1 MKKNVLQ
8 TLFAVSA
15 VLLGIFSARAQE
27 ATTLAKW
34 DFTNENYGNYTNGNS
49 NPIAAH
55 VGTGSLSF
63 GSTGNFTV
71 EGSSTSYGSIKF
83 NAPVCGELTPE
94 QAIDPAK
101 HTSYIQADFSTLG
114 YLNPVVSLGFAANE
128 NTTFYLVTSV
138 DGGSTWNY
146 VGEYTKTAS
155 GWSTLENFQDIAISA
170 ARSENAQLRFLVGVH
185 GNGQNSGDIYFDN
198 LSIVGTAYTP
208 NNQVRT
214 VFESDFSDWVSPNTV
229 PTVLTTIPAY
239 SGEIQLQQTP
249 AGCCSV
255 ALTANNGNFDTK
267 GNNACVLP
275 YKEYYLQLNKDNGD
289 VKPELKIGPIKNLRK
304 FVFVEANTGNNR
316 GSIVFIQGKDE
327 ENETAVLT
335 QSIHLYEGGADG
347 VRHTL
352 DLVNNQTECTDGGS
366 NTSTAPFTFT
376 DAQREEAYIII
387 RNYRKPGDIASDKD
401 SYFFY
406 MAIDAE
412 VEITAEQV
420 NLTTAVEPAEAGKIS
435 VTPNTTQFD
444 KDSYVKLSQDANF
457 GYRFSHWENG
467 NGENL
472 GTDAELNYQMT
483 ADVTIKAVFE
493 TVNTYSLTMEAVN
506 GKNYMLTVSPEGEMI
521 NGQRM
526 YEEGTEIQVSA
537 ISGEIFSFTSWEDG
551 TTNATRTLTM
561 NANTTVTANF
571 SNVPYIVGWDFYQSG
586 RENRP
591 ADMANETSNQGML
604 VLRKEDGT
612 TSSWLDKSSA
622 AGGYEGRNA
631 AVNWRPFGTS
641 DNYYYE
647 INFGTTAY
655 HNIRVQSSMLL
666 NYNAFSVQKVQYSV
680 DGTSYVDLGTITLP
694 GAKTWVTE
702 TFTLPEEAEGK
713 EKIYIR
719 WIPDYTSEVKG
730 TTSANDGTAISGIY
744 VFADQEMVE
753 DHDAPVVLTT
763 VPENNATSVTAKGSI
778 ILNFNEQ
785 VVAGEGDCT
794 LNGEV
799 LDVKFAG
806 TSVIF
811 SYSGLAYNT
820 SYTFTVPA
828 GAIEDRSG
836 NAFAGTTLSF
846 TTMDRTQPAAALY
859 DAVVAQDGTGDY
871 TSLKAAIEAAP
882 ANRVAPW
889 LIFIKEGT
897 YREHIDI
904 PVNKPFIHLIGQDK
918 MLVTI
923 TDSLLCGGDNA
934 LHVSQ
939 GATVVVN
946 ATDFYAENITFDN
959 KHGVDL
965 VAGPQAL
972 AMYTDNDRATFYNC
986 RLRSYQDTYLTSTN
1000 HVSDRHYLK
1009 DCWIEGA
1016 VDFIYGG
1023 GDVYFD
1029 ACTLNIVRQEGGYIV
1044 APSHHE
1050 TTEWGYVFA
1059 NNTITAPT
1067 SPASATQVYLGRPWQ
1082 GAPKTVFLNTRSE
1095 VTIYPAGWYY
1105 KMGAI
1110 PAVFADYKTTD
1121 GNGNLVDLSNR
1132 IEDYEYDVKNAEEI
1146 VIETVKGKAKK
1157 SLTDEEAAEYT
1168 YKNVL
1173 SGTDGWNPR
1182 ELMEA
1187 VGKPANVELSAGQLT
1202 WDAVDYARCYVVFKG
1217 NDVIGF
1223 TTSTSYS
1230 VDDVTATYYI
1240 KAANEYGS
1248 LSEFS
1253 EPASSTGT
1261 GTNLVENTAGDFTVH
1276 AEGDVLIL
1284 DQMEAGQNVQIFSV
1298 DGRLLYSCV
1307 ASQTQMNIQVTALP
1321 AVYLIRVDGQVKK
1334 FLKD

>member
-1 MKKNVLQ
+1 M
-8 TLFAVSA
+8 
-15 VLLGIFSARAQE
+15 
-27 ATTLAKW
+27 
-34 DFTNENYGNYTNGNS
+34 
-49 NPIAAH
+49 
-55 VGTGSLSF
+55 
-63 GSTGNFTV
+63 
-71 EGSSTSYGSIKF
+71 
-83 NAPVCGELTPE
+83 CGELTPE
-94 QAIDPAK
+94 QAIDPAN

-114 YLNPVVSLGFAANE
+114 YLNPVVSLGFTANE

-146 VGEYTKTAS
+146 VGEYTKTES

-208 NNQVRT
+208 DNQVRT
-214 VFESDFSDWVSPNTV
+214 VFESDFSDWDAV
-229 PTVLTTIPAY
+229 PSVLPTIPAY
-239 SGEIQLQQTP
+239 MGSINLTP
-249 AGCCSV
+249 TENCSLSETQSNSNLYDKCV
-255 ALTANNGNFDTK
+255 
-267 GNNACVLP
+267 NACVQDCKSHYMML
-275 YKEYYLQLNKDNGD
+275 KKDGSSD
-289 VKPELKIGPIKNLRK
+289 KKELKIGPIKNLRK
-304 FVFVEANTGNNR
+304 FVFVEANTGNDR

-327 ENETAVLT
+327 VVETAVLT
-335 QSIHLYEGGADG
+335 QSVNTYFNGSAGGIK
-347 VRHTL
+347 HTL
-352 DLVNNQTECTDGGS
+352 DLTNNKTEFTDGG
-366 NTSTAPFTFT
+366 NVAESTDFSFT

-387 RNYRKPGDIASDKD
+387 RNYRKPGDIASGKD

-493 TVNTYSLTMEAVN
+493 TLNTYSLTMEAVN

-612 TSSWLDKSSA
+612 TSSWLDKSSS

-647 INFGTTAY
+647 INFATTAY

-702 TFTLPEEAEGK
+702 TFTLPAEAEGK

-785 VVAGEGDCT
+785 VVAGEGECT

-882 ANRVAPW
+882 ANRVTPW

-897 YREHIDI
+897 Y
-904 PVNKPFIHLIGQDK
+904 
-918 MLVTI
+918 
-923 TDSLLCGGDNA
+923 
-934 LHVSQ
+934 
-939 GATVVVN
+939 
-946 ATDFYAENITFDN
+946 
-959 KHGVDL
+959 
-965 VAGPQAL
+965 
-972 AMYTDNDRATFYNC
+972 
-986 RLRSYQDTYLTSTN
+986 
-1000 HVSDRHYLK
+1000 
-1009 DCWIEGA
+1009 
-1016 VDFIYGG
+1016 
-1023 GDVYFD
+1023 
-1029 ACTLNIVRQEGGYIV
+1029 
-1044 APSHHE
+1044 
-1050 TTEWGYVFA
+1050 
-1059 NNTITAPT
+1059 
-1067 SPASATQVYLGRPWQ
+1067 
-1082 GAPKTVFLNTRSE
+1082 
-1095 VTIYPAGWYY
+1095 
-1105 KMGAI
+1105 
-1110 PAVFADYKTTD
+1110 
-1121 GNGNLVDLSNR
+1121 
-1132 IEDYEYDVKNAEEI
+1132 
-1146 VIETVKGKAKK
+1146 
-1157 SLTDEEAAEYT
+1157 
-1168 YKNVL
+1168 
-1173 SGTDGWNPR
+1173 
-1182 ELMEA
+1182 
-1187 VGKPANVELSAGQLT
+1187 
-1202 WDAVDYARCYVVFKG
+1202 
-1217 NDVIGF
+1217 
-1223 TTSTSYS
+1223 
-1230 VDDVTATYYI
+1230 
-1240 KAANEYGS
+1240 
-1248 LSEFS
+1248 
-1253 EPASSTGT
+1253 
-1261 GTNLVENTAGDFTVH
+1261 
-1276 AEGDVLIL
+1276 
-1284 DQMEAGQNVQIFSV
+1284 
-1298 DGRLLYSCV
+1298 
-1307 ASQTQMNIQVTALP
+1307 
-1321 AVYLIRVDGQVKK
+1321 
-1334 FLKD
+1334 